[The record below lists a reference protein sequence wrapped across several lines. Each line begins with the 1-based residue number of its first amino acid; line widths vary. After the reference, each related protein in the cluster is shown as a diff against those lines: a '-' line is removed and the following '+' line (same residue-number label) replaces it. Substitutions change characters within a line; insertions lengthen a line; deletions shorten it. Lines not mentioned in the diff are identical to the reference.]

1 MASRSSQPHPSRHV
15 SHRQASSSSHPSSP
29 PQVHRTASTT
39 SEDSQTV
46 LLNNVSPESSSK
58 SEQEQIQARSRPRTS
73 SGPRKCW
80 ICFSDETEDTP
91 TSSAWRSPCPCALRA
106 HESCLLDWIAD
117 IEAPSR
123 RRRSNQRSKIECPQC
138 KTEILIARP
147 RSYVVDGVNAIGAAA
162 GRLIVP
168 SILVTLAGGV
178 LTGCWLHGFST
189 IYILFGTEDAER
201 LFGFDRGAR
210 ISGNMGLGLPFIP
223 IVLILSRTS
232 LADSV
237 LPVLPIF
244 FLGTKIPSRQ
254 AASLWPPSAAM
265 TLAMLPY
272 LRGVYNEFYKRIL
285 APREKA
291 WLKEIQ
297 PRAGEDG
304 EEPAEENR
312 PAAAE
317 ANEHEHEM
325 EGGLNF
331 ELGLEVEI
339 FDDDEEHAAPIP
351 VVQPQP
357 AADNPPP
364 PQAQNPPVP
373 PNPHQH
379 VHQQQ
384 NIILS
389 TTRLADTILGA
400 LLFPTISAT
409 MGALLSL
416 CLPRSWMTKPT
427 PPGFWARASAPTGL
441 LQSRFGRSVVGGCL
455 FVVLKDAVVLYSR
468 FRLAQG
474 HRQRRVL
481 DWGEGRGRTKG

>member
-1 MASRSSQPHPSRHV
+1 MASQPSQAQQTHQP
-15 SHRQASSSSHPSSP
+15 SHRQASSSPHSSSP
-29 PQVHRTASTT
+29 LQGHRRASAT

-46 LLNNVSPESSSK
+46 LLNPFSVESSPK
-58 SEQEQIQARSRPRTS
+58 PEQQQSQARSRPRTS

-91 TSSAWRSPCPCALRA
+91 TSSVWRSPCPCALRA
-106 HESCLLDWIAD
+106 HESCLLDWVAD
-117 IEAPSR
+117 LEAPNR
-123 RRRSNQRSKIECPQC
+123 RRRSSQRPKIECPQC
-138 KTEILIARP
+138 KNEIIIARP
-147 RSYVVDGVNAIGAAA
+147 RSYVVDGVNAIEAAA
-162 GRLIVP
+162 GRLLVP
-168 SILVTLAGGV
+168 SLLGTLGGIV
-178 LTGCWLHGFST
+178 LTGCWLHGCST
-189 IYILFGTEDAER
+189 IYILFGPTDTKR
-201 LFGFDRGAR
+201 IFGFNNGAR
-210 ISGNMGLGLPFIP
+210 MSWNMGLSLPFIP
-223 IVLILSRTS
+223 IVLVLSRTS

-244 FLGTKIPSRQ
+244 FLGTKIPTRQ
-254 AASLWPPSAAM
+254 ASSLWPPSAAM

-272 LRGVYNEFYKRIL
+272 LRGAYNAFYKWIL
-285 APREKA
+285 APRERA

-297 PRAGEDG
+297 PRAGEPG
-304 EEPAEENR
+304 EGPAEEHGG
-312 PAAAE
+312 AAA
-317 ANEHEHEM
+317 NEQEHEM

-339 FDDDEEHAAPIP
+339 FEDDNNPVPVPAA
-351 VVQPQP
+351 QPQP

-364 PQAQNPPVP
+364 QAQNPPVQE
-373 PNPHQH
+373 HQH
-379 VHQQQ
+379 QHQHQHAPQQ

-389 TTRLADTILGA
+389 TSRLADTIIGA

-416 CLPRSWMTKPT
+416 CLPRSWTTNPA
-427 PPGFWARASAPTGL
+427 PPNYWSRAGAPTGL

-481 DWGEGRGRTKG
+481 DWGEGKGRRKG

>member
-1 MASRSSQPHPSRHV
+1 MASQPSQPHQTRQP
-15 SHRQASSSSHPSSP
+15 SHRQASPSSRSNSP
-29 PQVHRTASTT
+29 LQAHRRASAT

-46 LLNNVSPESSSK
+46 LLNPFSLESSPK
-58 SEQEQIQARSRPRTS
+58 PEQQQSQPRSRPRTS

-91 TSSAWRSPCPCALRA
+91 TSSVWRSPCPCALRA
-106 HESCLLDWIAD
+106 HEACLLDWVAD
-117 IEAPSR
+117 LEAPNP

-138 KTEILIARP
+138 KTEIIIERP
-147 RSYVVDGVNAIGAAA
+147 RSYVVDGVNAIEAAA
-162 GRLIVP
+162 GRLVVP
-168 SILVTLAGGV
+168 SILATLTGSV

-189 IYILFGTEDAER
+189 IYILFGAEDAER
-201 LFGFDRGAR
+201 VFGFDTGTK
-210 ISGNMGLGLPFIP
+210 ISGNIGLSLPFIP

-244 FLGTKIPSRQ
+244 FLGTKIPARRAS
-254 AASLWPPSAAM
+254 SLWPPSAAM

-272 LRGVYNEFYKRIL
+272 LRGAYNEFYKRVL
-285 APREKA
+285 APRQKA

-297 PRAGEDG
+297 PRAGEPG
-304 EEPAEENR
+304 EGPAEENEE
-312 PAAAE
+312 AA
-317 ANEHEHEM
+317 ANEHVHDM

-339 FDDDEEHAAPIP
+339 FEEDDNPVPNPPAP
-351 VVQPQP
+351 PQP
-357 AADNPPP
+357 AAENPPL
-364 PQAQNPPVP
+364 QAQNPPV
-373 PNPHQH
+373 HQH
-379 VHQQQ
+379 QHPHAPQQ

-389 TTRLADTILGA
+389 TSRLADTIIGA

-409 MGALLSL
+409 MGALISL
-416 CLPRSWMTKPT
+416 CLPRSWTTKPA
-427 PPGFWARASAPTGL
+427 PPGFWARAGPSTGL

-481 DWGEGRGRTKG
+481 DWGEGKGRRKS

>member
-1 MASRSSQPHPSRHV
+1 M
-15 SHRQASSSSHPSSP
+15 
-29 PQVHRTASTT
+29 
-39 SEDSQTV
+39 QT
-46 LLNNVSPESSSK
+46 
-58 SEQEQIQARSRPRTS
+58 RSRPRTS

-106 HESCLLDWIAD
+106 HESCLLDWVAD
-117 IEAPSR
+117 LEAPSR
-123 RRRSNQRSKIECPQC
+123 RRRSNPRPKIECPQC
-138 KTEILIARP
+138 KTEILIERP

-168 SILVTLAGGV
+168 SVLVTLAGGV

-189 IYILFGTEDAER
+189 IYLLFGTEDAER
-201 LFGFDRGAR
+201 LFGFDTGAR
-210 ISGNMGLGLPFIP
+210 ISGNMGLGLPLIP

-254 AASLWPPSAAM
+254 ASSLWPPSAAM
-265 TLAMLPY
+265 MLAMLPY
-272 LRGVYNEFYKRIL
+272 IRGAYNEFYKRVL

-297 PRAGEDG
+297 PRAGEPG
-304 EEPAEENR
+304 EGPAEENR
-312 PAAAE
+312 PAAAG

-339 FDDDEEHAAPIP
+339 FDDDENHAAPIP
-351 VVQPQP
+351 AVQAQP
-357 AADNPPP
+357 AADNQPA

-373 PNPHQH
+373 QNPHQH

-416 CLPRSWMTKPT
+416 CLPRSWMTKPA
-427 PPGFWARASAPTGL
+427 PPGFWARAGAPTGL

-455 FVVLKDAVVLYSR
+455 FVVLKDAIVLYSR

-481 DWGEGRGRTKG
+481 DWGEGKGRNKG

>member
-1 MASRSSQPHPSRHV
+1 MASQPHQTRQA
-15 SHRQASSSSHPSSP
+15 SHRQASPSSHPSSP
-29 PQVHRTASTT
+29 LQVHRTASAT

-46 LLNNVSPESSSK
+46 LLNPYSLESSSNL
-58 SEQEQIQARSRPRTS
+58 EQQQSQTPSRPRTS

-91 TSSAWRSPCPCALRA
+91 ASSAWRSPCPCALRA
-106 HESCLLDWIAD
+106 HESCLLDWVAD
-117 IEAPSR
+117 LEAPNR
-123 RRRSNQRSKIECPQC
+123 RRRSNQKPKIECPQC
-138 KTEILIARP
+138 KTEIIIARP
-147 RSYVVDGVNAIGAAA
+147 RSYVVDGVNAIEAAA
-162 GRLIVP
+162 GRLVVP
-168 SILVTLAGGV
+168 SILVTLAGSV

-189 IYILFGTEDAER
+189 IYILFGPEDADR
-201 LFGFDRGAR
+201 VFGFDTGAR
-210 ISGNMGLGLPFIP
+210 ISGNMGLSLPFIP

-244 FLGTKIPSRQ
+244 FLGTKIPTRQ
-254 AASLWPPSAAM
+254 ASSLWPPSAAM
-265 TLAMLPY
+265 TLAVLPY
-272 LRGVYNEFYKRIL
+272 LRGAYNEFYKRVL
-285 APREKA
+285 APRERA
-291 WLKEIQ
+291 WLEEIQ
-297 PRAGEDG
+297 PRAGENG
-304 EEPAEENR
+304 EGPAEENEE
-312 PAAAE
+312 AA
-317 ANEHEHEM
+317 ANEHEHQM

-339 FDDDEEHAAPIP
+339 FEDDDNPDPIP
-351 VVQPQP
+351 AGQPQP
-357 AADNPPP
+357 AADNR

-373 PNPHQH
+373 QHQH
-379 VHQQQ
+379 QHAPQQ
-384 NIILS
+384 NIVLS
-389 TTRLADTILGA
+389 TSRLADTIIGA

-416 CLPRSWMTKPT
+416 GLPRSWTAKPA
-427 PPGFWARASAPTGL
+427 PLGFWARAGAPTGL

-481 DWGEGRGRTKG
+481 DWGEGKGRRNG